1 MRNSVREKLV
11 KYVDVE
17 NQQKIFENQSWK
29 VYEAVEANGYDVRFE
44 GDEIVFENNDKY
56 CRWYGRV
63 SGYNENDA
71 IELNY
76 VMGIMRDFMDNP
88 RRILVYD
95 TISKIVK
102 NNRTYIFAKN
112 DNIIFTFVVIKKES
126 CYENGIK
133 K

>member
-29 VYEAVEANGYDVRFE
+29 VYEAVEANGYDVRFDD
-44 GDEIVFENNDKY
+44 DEIVFENNDKY

-63 SGYNENDA
+63 SGYDENDVA
-71 IELNY
+71 EINY
-76 VMGIMRDFMDNP
+76 VMGVMRDFMDNP
-88 RRILVYD
+88 RRIDVYD
-95 TISKIVK
+95 IVHKTVK

-112 DNIIFTFVVIKKES
+112 GKIIFSFVVI
-126 CYENGIK
+126 IK
-133 K
+133 KAM

>member
-1 MRNSVREKLV
+1 MRNSVCEKLV

-17 NQQKIFENQSWK
+17 NQQNLFKNQSLK
-29 VYEAVEANGYDVRFE
+29 VYEAVEANGYDVRFD

-88 RRILVYD
+88 RRIAVYD
-95 TISKIVK
+95 IVHKTVK

-112 DNIIFTFVVIKKES
+112 ENIIYTFVVIKKGELL
-126 CYENGIK
+126 
-133 K
+133 